1 VAIAY
6 GTGGALT
13 RCGTATFAV
22 LVVCACAEHEK
33 PKAVEENAYP
43 ADYRT
48 QVADLARRQFG
59 GNARDAYIAE
69 PVLKTSLP
77 TPRYVACMRFN
88 AGDGGGSSKGNKLYA
103 AYFYAGKIT
112 QIADATVEQ
121 CDKAAFLPFAELR

>member
-1 VAIAY
+1 MAIAY
-6 GTGGALT
+6 GAVGAVA
-13 RCGTATFAV
+13 RRGTAVFAV
-22 LVVCACAEHEK
+22 LAVCACAGHDK
-33 PKAVEENAYP
+33 PKPVEENAYP

-77 TPRYVACMRFN
+77 TQRYVACVRFN
-88 AGDGGGSSKGNKLYA
+88 TADGGTSKGYKLYA

-112 QIADATVEQ
+112 QIVTATVEE